1 MRNIDFVQAS
11 LAALRPDTPN
21 WYGWATHDA
30 NGNKIPND
38 QRMCWEHAIVIQDG
52 VTKPTKAEFDAK
64 LIEVQAEHALQ
75 TIERNRRAAYITEA
89 DPLFFK
95 AQRGEAT
102 MEEWQ
107 EKVAEI
113 KQRFPKE

>member
-1 MRNIDFVQAS
+1 MRESDFVQFA
-11 LAALRPDTPN
+11 LKALRPDTPN
-21 WYGWATHDA
+21 WYGWATHDV

-64 LIEVQAEHALQ
+64 LIEVRAQYQAQ
-75 TIERNRRAAYITEA
+75 KTSRKRQQAYIAEA

-107 EKVAEI
+107 AKVAEI
-113 KQRFPKE
+113 QNRFPKD

>member
-1 MRNIDFVQAS
+1 MKIDFIQMT
-11 LAALRPDTPN
+11 LKALRPDTPN

-30 NGNKIPND
+30 QGNKIPAAD
-38 QRMCWEHAIVIQDG
+38 RMCWEHAIVIQDG

-64 LIEVQAEHALQ
+64 LIEVQAQYQAQQ
-75 TIERNRRAAYITEA
+75 TEGNRRAAYIAEA

-107 EKVAEI
+107 AKVTEI
-113 KQRFPKE
+113 KARFPKE